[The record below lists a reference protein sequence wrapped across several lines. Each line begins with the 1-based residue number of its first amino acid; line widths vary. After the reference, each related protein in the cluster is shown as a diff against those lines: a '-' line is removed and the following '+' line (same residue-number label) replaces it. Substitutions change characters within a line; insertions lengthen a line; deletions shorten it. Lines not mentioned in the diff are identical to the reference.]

1 VLSRTPTMDDNTY
14 AMILGELE
22 ALDVDTSKLI
32 RTPQPSN

>member
-1 VLSRTPTMDDNTY
+1 
-14 AMILGELE
+14 MILGELE